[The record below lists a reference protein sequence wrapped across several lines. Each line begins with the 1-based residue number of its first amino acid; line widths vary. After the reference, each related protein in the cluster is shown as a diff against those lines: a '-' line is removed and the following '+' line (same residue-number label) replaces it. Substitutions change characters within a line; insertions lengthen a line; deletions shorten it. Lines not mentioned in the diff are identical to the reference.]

1 MEEQVSSV
9 YCVEG
14 GMELRWYYFF
24 SSWVLLLAVTYPIH
38 GQNVFPLQLVCLI
51 GAIGV
56 PFMKQP
62 QPLLKQVLTVLV
74 HLAPFLWLPA
84 IIDRKGIILGLYVGI
99 VYLLVML
106 YIHKNIVKLYLEIL
120 NKHHATTYA
129 FMKELLGF

>member
-1 MEEQVSSV
+1 M
-9 YCVEG
+9 VE

-24 SSWVLLLAVTYPIH
+24 SSWVLLLAVTYQIH
-38 GQNVFPLQLVCLI
+38 GQNVFPLVLFCLI

-74 HLAPFLWLPA
+74 HLIPFLWLPA
-84 IIDRKGIILGLYVGI
+84 IIDRRGIVFGLYVGI
-99 VYLLVML
+99 IYLLVMM
-106 YIHKNIVKLYLEIL
+106 YIHKNIVELYLEIL

>member
-1 MEEQVSSV
+1 MEEQVSSQHS
-9 YCVEG
+9 VE

-24 SSWVLLLAVTYPIH
+24 SSWVLLLAVTYQIH
-38 GQNVFPLQLVCLI
+38 GQNVFPLQLFCLI

-84 IIDRKGIILGLYVGI
+84 IIDRQGILFALYVGI

-106 YIHKNIVKLYLEIL
+106 YIHKNIFGLYFEIL
-120 NKHHATTYA
+120 NKHHDTTYA
-129 FMKELLGF
+129 FFQELLGF

>member
-1 MEEQVSSV
+1 M
-9 YCVEG
+9 YCVEEG
-14 GMELRWYYFF
+14 EMELRWYYFF
-24 SSWVLLLAVTYPIH
+24 SSWVLLLAVTYQIH
-38 GQNVFPLQLVCLI
+38 GQNVFPLVLFCLI

-84 IIDRKGIILGLYVGI
+84 IIDRQGIIFGLYVGI
-99 VYLLVML
+99 IYLLVMM
-106 YIHKNIVKLYLEIL
+106 YIHKNIVELYLEIL

>member
-1 MEEQVSSV
+1 MGSSV
-9 YCVEG
+9 E

-24 SSWVLLLAVTYPIH
+24 SSWVLLLAVTYQIH
-38 GQNVFPLQLVCLI
+38 GQNVFPLQLFCLI

-56 PFMKQP
+56 LFMKQP

-74 HLAPFLWLPA
+74 HLIPFLWLPA
-84 IIDRKGIILGLYVGI
+84 ILDRQGIVFGLYVGI
-99 VYLLVML
+99 IYLLVMM
-106 YIHKNIVKLYLEIL
+106 YIHKNIVELYLEIL